1 MKRRIVN
8 TLLSVVLLSALFL
21 TGCGNGET
29 AQSTKGAA
37 DSGLENSQSGEAS
50 EENAADSGAAET
62 DGAGSDATAG
72 SEAGAGASGE
82 DLLAQIQE
90 KGEIVVAMEG
100 TWAPWTYHDE
110 NDNLVGYDV
119 EVAKLIAEKL
129 GVTAS
134 FVEGEWDGLLAGLD
148 AGRYDI
154 MVNGVDITE
163 ERQKKYDFS
172 TPYAYNRTAVIVKG
186 DYEEIQAMEDLD
198 GKHTANTISST
209 YAEVA
214 ESYGA
219 EVTGVDDLNQTFE
232 LLLTGRIDATL
243 NAEVTYYDYMKAHP
257 DANIKIATLTSDA
270 TQVAIPFR
278 KGAETESLKEA
289 VNQAI
294 AELAAE
300 GKLTEL
306 SEKYFGTDISRAE

>member
-1 MKRRIVN
+1 M
-8 TLLSVVLLSALFL
+8 
-21 TGCGNGET
+21 
-29 AQSTKGAA
+29 AA
-37 DSGLENSQSGEAS
+37 GG
-50 EENAADSGAAET
+50 
-62 DGAGSDATAG
+62 
-72 SEAGAGASGE
+72 

-90 KGEIVVAMEG
+90 KGEIIVAMEG

-110 NDNLVGYDV
+110 EDNLVGYDV

-148 AGRYDI
+148 AGRYDM

-172 TPYAYNRTAVIVKG
+172 MPYAYNRTAVIVKG
-186 DYEEIQAMEDLD
+186 DYEEIGSLEDLD

-209 YAEVA
+209 YAELA

-257 DANIKIATLTSDA
+257 
-270 TQVAIPFR
+270 
-278 KGAETESLKEA
+278 
-289 VNQAI
+289 
-294 AELAAE
+294 
-300 GKLTEL
+300 
-306 SEKYFGTDISRAE
+306 